1 MVTYHY
7 AQEELLVL
15 KKKKDEFYVYYVF
28 VNNVLHRFGREF
40 GKGSLGLTT
49 KVQKIY

>member
-1 MVTYHY
+1 MVSLR
-7 AQEELLVL
+7 AGGIIGI
-15 KKKKDEFYVYYVF
+15 KKKKDEFYVYVF